1 MMEMFQ
7 NAWDKIC
14 SDADNEQTFIS
25 NMMALAFDGSK
36 DHLAIKKFMDL
47 NGEEM
52 LVFRQQLLKSTGSG
66 TIKELHSKIT
76 KPEGV
81 RYNPK
86 KREVPIDERCE
97 LFDDDYGSLE
107 EHEEI
112 KSDNNLSDS
121 EATETADMNV
131 NDDISAVGLNSND
144 EVSKGTTTSYR
155 VNYHVTLA
163 FLMKSIN
170 S

>member
-1 MMEMFQ
+1 M
-7 NAWDKIC
+7 
-14 SDADNEQTFIS
+14 
-25 NMMALAFDGSK
+25 
-36 DHLAIKKFMDL
+36 
-47 NGEEM
+47 
-52 LVFRQQLLKSTGSG
+52 
-66 TIKELHSKIT
+66 
-76 KPEGV
+76 
-81 RYNPK
+81 
-86 KREVPIDERCE
+86 PIDERCE

-121 EATETADMNV
+121 EATKTADMNV